1 MTPTP
6 RASASRRH
14 AAPTPPPRAL
24 SPAPSEPSKL
34 SRALRHRTFRVD
46 GLVALTTAAKAGAA
60 LVLAFFVFGNALLFC
75 VIALGSYYVL
85 MEYTASADVLDW
97 AQLER
102 RLQRRALRLDD
113 YLRLFVAKLARVWQ
127 SLLALQKS
135 TVDYSFTVSIAETES
150 MLELSQLLET
160 KRARLSIDAEQTI
173 CRERVFS
180 VEKSV
185 VTELPLP
192 LRIAAPASRLPA
204 LKLAVEL
211 GPVQPPPAQN
221 RSKDT
226 ELLMAP
232 AVRLIQ
238 VTETLEPRRFVPTG
252 SVAAKALAA
261 AGIAQASL
269 TVETAAPVAMPSP
282 ASKPP
287 SPKRVVSVVFPAQ
300 IQRIVIRPRPAK
312 LTLSQSVHRMLL
324 DVERMTREANAL
336 LSAGEAVVPSD
347 EPAAPRRESRRKS
360 VRFDDHVTLCGGANA
375 VPEDP
380 TELFFGRD
388 EIESMCNEYFGESS
402 GVCEEER

>member
-1 MTPTP
+1 MSPTP
-6 RASASRRH
+6 GASASRRH

-24 SPAPSEPSKL
+24 SPAPSEPRKL

-135 TVDYSFTVSIAETES
+135 TVDYSLTVSIAETES

-192 LRIAAPASRLPA
+192 LRIAAPASHLPA

-211 GPVQPPPAQN
+211 GPVQPPSAQN

-226 ELLMAP
+226 ELLMTP

-238 VTETLEPRRFVPTG
+238 VTETLEPRRFVPT
-252 SVAAKALAA
+252 

-347 EPAAPRRESRRKS
+347 APAAPRRESRRKS
-360 VRFDDHVTLCGGANA
+360 VRFDDHVTLCEGANA